1 MPMQKNRRQFWRAH
15 FHSPVQLAAHGH
27 VAEAELYDISLKG
40 ALIKVPEGWTGK
52 SGEHCQLR
60 LRLSS
65 DATISMSCVVA
76 HYSGRRL
83 GLHCDNIDLDSV
95 THRAPAGRTQL
106 GRPRPPRPRTLRAA
120 VRSRGVEP
128 TAPSGSRR
136 RRAGAAI
143 LRAASPW

>member
-27 VAEAELYDISLKG
+27 VTEAELYDISLKG
-40 ALIKVPEGWTGK
+40 ALVRVPEGWTGK

-76 HYSGRRL
+76 HYAGQRV
-83 GLHCDNIDLDSV
+83 GLHCDNTDLDSV
-95 THRAPAGRTQL
+95 THLRRLVELNSGDPGLLDRELSALLHEAG
-106 GRPRPPRPRTLRAA
+106 
-120 VRSRGVEP
+120 E
-128 TAPSGSRR
+128 
-136 RRAGAAI
+136 
-143 LRAASPW
+143 